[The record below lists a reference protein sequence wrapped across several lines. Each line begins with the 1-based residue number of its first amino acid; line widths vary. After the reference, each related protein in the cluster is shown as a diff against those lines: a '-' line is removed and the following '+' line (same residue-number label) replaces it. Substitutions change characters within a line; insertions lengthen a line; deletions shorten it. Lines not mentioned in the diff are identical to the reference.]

1 MHVSKMS
8 GSTQLCNILYNCIL
22 RSLLL
27 YDRVQKYPP
36 ERDFRLRRKETLFGK
51 HNRLKKWYAVHL
63 HRKRRRKQLKDK
75 DLRKMIGSRIKQR
88 RTELNLHQKYIAEK
102 MDVNTST
109 IQRYEAGT
117 IDNTKKLILEGLADA
132 LHVSVEWLK
141 GETDEYE
148 TVISDKRDLQIRDLL
163 GKLSVSDKE
172 ELSDEQFAF
181 SKDLLIYILSEYELF
196 LDSFKFGC
204 TNYKNDKQNKDI
216 AKAIG
221 IDSVK
226 EYNEIMFLREVTHS
240 INAYNDIADVIRLYS
255 KNPEKASERLADL
268 MADLG
273 SDEE

>member
-1 MHVSKMS
+1 M
-8 GSTQLCNILYNCIL
+8 
-22 RSLLL
+22 
-27 YDRVQKYPP
+27 
-36 ERDFRLRRKETLFGK
+36 
-51 HNRLKKWYAVHL
+51 
-63 HRKRRRKQLKDK
+63 KDQ
-75 DLRKMIGSRIKQR
+75 DLRKTIGSRIKQR

-117 IDNTKKLILEGLADA
+117 IDNTKKLILEGMADA

-148 TVISDKRDLQIRDLL
+148 TDITDKRDLQIRDLMGRL
-163 GKLSVSDKE
+163 IVSDRK

-181 SKDLLIYILSEYELF
+181 SKDLLIYILSEYEMF

-216 AKAIG
+216 AKAMG

-255 KNPEKASERLADL
+255 KSPEKASERLANL
-268 MADLG
+268 MADFG

>member
-1 MHVSKMS
+1 
-8 GSTQLCNILYNCIL
+8 
-22 RSLLL
+22 
-27 YDRVQKYPP
+27 
-36 ERDFRLRRKETLFGK
+36 
-51 HNRLKKWYAVHL
+51 
-63 HRKRRRKQLKDK
+63 
-75 DLRKMIGSRIKQR
+75 
-88 RTELNLHQKYIAEK
+88 

-148 TVISDKRDLQIRDLL
+148 TDITDKRDLQIRDLMGRL
-163 GKLSVSDKE
+163 TVSDKE

-204 TNYKNDKQNKDI
+204 TNYKNNKQNKDI
-216 AKAIG
+216 AKAMG

-255 KNPEKASERLADL
+255 KSPEKASERLANL
-268 MADLG
+268 MADFG

>member
-1 MHVSKMS
+1 M
-8 GSTQLCNILYNCIL
+8 
-22 RSLLL
+22 
-27 YDRVQKYPP
+27 
-36 ERDFRLRRKETLFGK
+36 
-51 HNRLKKWYAVHL
+51 
-63 HRKRRRKQLKDK
+63 KDK

-148 TVISDKRDLQIRDLL
+148 TDITDKRDLQIRDLM
-163 GKLSVSDKE
+163 GRLSVSNKE
-172 ELSDEQFAF
+172 QLSDEQFAF
-181 SKDLLIYILSEYELF
+181 SKDLLIYILSEYEMF

-216 AKAIG
+216 AKAMG

-255 KNPEKASERLADL
+255 KSPEKASERLANL
-268 MADLG
+268 MADFG

>member
-1 MHVSKMS
+1 M
-8 GSTQLCNILYNCIL
+8 
-22 RSLLL
+22 
-27 YDRVQKYPP
+27 
-36 ERDFRLRRKETLFGK
+36 
-51 HNRLKKWYAVHL
+51 
-63 HRKRRRKQLKDK
+63 KDK
-75 DLRKMIGSRIKQR
+75 DLRRMIGSRIKQR

-148 TVISDKRDLQIRDLL
+148 TDISDKRDLQIKDLMDR
-163 GKLSVSDKE
+163 LSLSSQDA
-172 ELSDEQFAF
+172 LSDEQFAF
-181 SKDLLIYILSEYELF
+181 SKDLLIYMLTEYELF

-204 TNYKNDKQNKDI
+204 ENYKDSKQNKDI
-216 AKAIG
+216 AKAMG
-221 IDSVK
+221 IDSAK

-255 KNPEKASERLADL
+255 KDSGKAKMRLENL
-268 MADLG
+268 MLDYEDG
-273 SDEE
+273 E

>member
-1 MHVSKMS
+1 M
-8 GSTQLCNILYNCIL
+8 
-22 RSLLL
+22 
-27 YDRVQKYPP
+27 
-36 ERDFRLRRKETLFGK
+36 
-51 HNRLKKWYAVHL
+51 
-63 HRKRRRKQLKDK
+63 KDK

-148 TVISDKRDLQIRDLL
+148 TDITDKRDLQIRDLM
-163 GKLSVSDKE
+163 GRLSVSDKE

-181 SKDLLIYILSEYELF
+181 SKDLLIYILSEYEMF

-216 AKAIG
+216 AKAMG

-255 KNPEKASERLADL
+255 KSPEKASERLANL
-268 MADLG
+268 MVDFG
-273 SDEE
+273 SEEE

>member
-1 MHVSKMS
+1 M
-8 GSTQLCNILYNCIL
+8 
-22 RSLLL
+22 
-27 YDRVQKYPP
+27 
-36 ERDFRLRRKETLFGK
+36 
-51 HNRLKKWYAVHL
+51 
-63 HRKRRRKQLKDK
+63 KDK

-141 GETDEYE
+141 GETDECE
-148 TVISDKRDLQIRDLL
+148 TDITDKRDLQIRDLMGRL
-163 GKLSVSDKE
+163 TVSDKE

-204 TNYKNDKQNKDI
+204 TNYKNNKQNKDI
-216 AKAIG
+216 AKAMG

-255 KNPEKASERLADL
+255 KSPEKASERLANL
-268 MADLG
+268 MADFG

>member
-1 MHVSKMS
+1 M
-8 GSTQLCNILYNCIL
+8 
-22 RSLLL
+22 
-27 YDRVQKYPP
+27 
-36 ERDFRLRRKETLFGK
+36 
-51 HNRLKKWYAVHL
+51 
-63 HRKRRRKQLKDK
+63 KDK

-132 LHVSVEWLK
+132 PHVPVEWLK

-148 TVISDKRDLQIRDLL
+148 TDITDKRDLQIRDLMGRL
-163 GKLSVSDKE
+163 TVSDKE

-216 AKAIG
+216 AKAMG

-255 KNPEKASERLADL
+255 KSPEKASERLANL
-268 MADLG
+268 MADFG

>member
-1 MHVSKMS
+1 M
-8 GSTQLCNILYNCIL
+8 
-22 RSLLL
+22 
-27 YDRVQKYPP
+27 
-36 ERDFRLRRKETLFGK
+36 
-51 HNRLKKWYAVHL
+51 
-63 HRKRRRKQLKDK
+63 KDK

-148 TVISDKRDLQIRDLL
+148 TDITDKRDLPIRDLM
-163 GKLSVSDKE
+163 GRLSVSDKE

-216 AKAIG
+216 AKAMG

-255 KNPEKASERLADL
+255 KSPEKASERLANL
-268 MADLG
+268 MVDFG
-273 SDEE
+273 SEEE

>member
-1 MHVSKMS
+1 M
-8 GSTQLCNILYNCIL
+8 
-22 RSLLL
+22 
-27 YDRVQKYPP
+27 
-36 ERDFRLRRKETLFGK
+36 
-51 HNRLKKWYAVHL
+51 
-63 HRKRRRKQLKDK
+63 KDK
-75 DLRKMIGSRIKQR
+75 DLRRMIGSRIKQR

-148 TVISDKRDLQIRDLL
+148 TDITDKRNLQIKDLMDR
-163 GKLSVSDKE
+163 LS
-172 ELSDEQFAF
+172 LSSQDALTDEQFAF
-181 SKDLLIYILSEYELF
+181 SKDLLIYMLTEYELF

-204 TNYKNDKQNKDI
+204 ENYKDSKQNKDI
-216 AKAIG
+216 AKAMG
-221 IDSVK
+221 IDSAK

-255 KNPEKASERLADL
+255 KDSGKAKMRLENL
-268 MADLG
+268 M
-273 SDEE
+273 SDYEDVE

>member
-1 MHVSKMS
+1 M
-8 GSTQLCNILYNCIL
+8 
-22 RSLLL
+22 
-27 YDRVQKYPP
+27 
-36 ERDFRLRRKETLFGK
+36 
-51 HNRLKKWYAVHL
+51 
-63 HRKRRRKQLKDK
+63 KDK

-148 TVISDKRDLQIRDLL
+148 TDITDKRDLQIRDLM
-163 GKLSVSDKE
+163 GRLSVSDKE

-216 AKAIG
+216 AKAMG

-255 KNPEKASERLADL
+255 KSPEKASERIANL
-268 MADLG
+268 MVDFG
-273 SDEE
+273 SEEE

>member
-1 MHVSKMS
+1 M
-8 GSTQLCNILYNCIL
+8 
-22 RSLLL
+22 
-27 YDRVQKYPP
+27 
-36 ERDFRLRRKETLFGK
+36 
-51 HNRLKKWYAVHL
+51 
-63 HRKRRRKQLKDK
+63 KDK

-148 TVISDKRDLQIRDLL
+148 TDITDKRDLQIRDLM
-163 GKLSVSDKE
+163 GRLSVSDKE

-216 AKAIG
+216 AKAMG

-255 KNPEKASERLADL
+255 KSPEKASEKLANL
-268 MADLG
+268 MVDFG
-273 SDEE
+273 SEEE

>member
-1 MHVSKMS
+1 M
-8 GSTQLCNILYNCIL
+8 
-22 RSLLL
+22 
-27 YDRVQKYPP
+27 
-36 ERDFRLRRKETLFGK
+36 
-51 HNRLKKWYAVHL
+51 
-63 HRKRRRKQLKDK
+63 KDK
-75 DLRKMIGSRIKQR
+75 DLRKIIGSRIKQR

-132 LHVSVEWLK
+132 LHVSAEWLK

-148 TVISDKRDLQIRDLL
+148 TDISDKRDLQIRDLM
-163 GKLSVSDKE
+163 GRLSVSDKE
-172 ELSDEQFAF
+172 QLSDEQFAF

-216 AKAIG
+216 AKAMG

-255 KNPEKASERLADL
+255 KSPEKASERLANL
-268 MADLG
+268 MAG
-273 SDEE
+273 FGIDEE

>member
-1 MHVSKMS
+1 M
-8 GSTQLCNILYNCIL
+8 
-22 RSLLL
+22 
-27 YDRVQKYPP
+27 
-36 ERDFRLRRKETLFGK
+36 
-51 HNRLKKWYAVHL
+51 
-63 HRKRRRKQLKDK
+63 KDK
-75 DLRKMIGSRIKQR
+75 DLRKMIGNRIKQR

-148 TVISDKRDLQIRDLL
+148 TDITDKRDLQIRDLM
-163 GKLSVSDKE
+163 GRLSVSDKE

-216 AKAIG
+216 AKAMG

-240 INAYNDIADVIRLYS
+240 INAYNDISDVIRLYS
-255 KNPEKASERLADL
+255 KSPEKASERLANL
-268 MADLG
+268 MADFG

>member
-1 MHVSKMS
+1 M
-8 GSTQLCNILYNCIL
+8 
-22 RSLLL
+22 
-27 YDRVQKYPP
+27 
-36 ERDFRLRRKETLFGK
+36 
-51 HNRLKKWYAVHL
+51 
-63 HRKRRRKQLKDK
+63 KDK

-148 TVISDKRDLQIRDLL
+148 TDITDKRDLQIKDLMDR
-163 GKLSVSDKE
+163 LS
-172 ELSDEQFAF
+172 LSSQDALTDEQFAF
-181 SKDLLIYILSEYELF
+181 SKDLLIYMLTEYELF

-204 TNYKNDKQNKDI
+204 ENYKDSKQNKDI
-216 AKAIG
+216 AKAMG
-221 IDSVK
+221 IDSAK

-255 KNPEKASERLADL
+255 KDSGKAKMRLENL
-268 MADLG
+268 M
-273 SDEE
+273 SDYEDVE

>member
-1 MHVSKMS
+1 M
-8 GSTQLCNILYNCIL
+8 
-22 RSLLL
+22 
-27 YDRVQKYPP
+27 
-36 ERDFRLRRKETLFGK
+36 
-51 HNRLKKWYAVHL
+51 
-63 HRKRRRKQLKDK
+63 KDK

-148 TVISDKRDLQIRDLL
+148 T
-163 GKLSVSDKE
+163 SVSDKE

-204 TNYKNDKQNKDI
+204 ANYKNDKQNKDI
-216 AKAIG
+216 AKAMG

-255 KNPEKASERLADL
+255 KSPEKASERLANL
-268 MADLG
+268 MADFG

>member
-1 MHVSKMS
+1 M
-8 GSTQLCNILYNCIL
+8 
-22 RSLLL
+22 
-27 YDRVQKYPP
+27 
-36 ERDFRLRRKETLFGK
+36 
-51 HNRLKKWYAVHL
+51 
-63 HRKRRRKQLKDK
+63 KDK

-141 GETDEYE
+141 GETDEY
-148 TVISDKRDLQIRDLL
+148 TDKRDLQIRDLM
-163 GKLSVSDKE
+163 GRLSVSDKE

-181 SKDLLIYILSEYELF
+181 SKDLLIYILSEYEMF

-216 AKAIG
+216 AKAMG

-255 KNPEKASERLADL
+255 KSPEKASERLANL
-268 MADLG
+268 MADFG

>member
-1 MHVSKMS
+1 M
-8 GSTQLCNILYNCIL
+8 
-22 RSLLL
+22 
-27 YDRVQKYPP
+27 
-36 ERDFRLRRKETLFGK
+36 
-51 HNRLKKWYAVHL
+51 
-63 HRKRRRKQLKDK
+63 KDK

-148 TVISDKRDLQIRDLL
+148 TDITDKRDLQIRDLMGRL
-163 GKLSVSDKE
+163 TVSDKE

-204 TNYKNDKQNKDI
+204 TNYKNNKQNKDI
-216 AKAIG
+216 AKAMG

-255 KNPEKASERLADL
+255 KSPEKASESLANL
-268 MADLG
+268 MADFG

>member
-1 MHVSKMS
+1 M
-8 GSTQLCNILYNCIL
+8 
-22 RSLLL
+22 
-27 YDRVQKYPP
+27 
-36 ERDFRLRRKETLFGK
+36 
-51 HNRLKKWYAVHL
+51 
-63 HRKRRRKQLKDK
+63 KDK

-148 TVISDKRDLQIRDLL
+148 TDITDKRDLQIRDLM
-163 GKLSVSDKE
+163 GILSVSDKE

-181 SKDLLIYILSEYELF
+181 SKDLLIYILSEYEMF

-216 AKAIG
+216 AKAMG

-240 INAYNDIADVIRLYS
+240 INSYNDIADVIRLYS
-255 KNPEKASERLADL
+255 KSPEKASERLANL
-268 MADLG
+268 MADFG

>member
-1 MHVSKMS
+1 M
-8 GSTQLCNILYNCIL
+8 
-22 RSLLL
+22 
-27 YDRVQKYPP
+27 
-36 ERDFRLRRKETLFGK
+36 
-51 HNRLKKWYAVHL
+51 
-63 HRKRRRKQLKDK
+63 KDK

-109 IQRYEAGT
+109 IQRYEAGA

-148 TVISDKRDLQIRDLL
+148 TDITDKRDLQIRDLM
-163 GKLSVSDKE
+163 GRLSVSDKE
-172 ELSDEQFAF
+172 ELSDEQIAF

-216 AKAIG
+216 AKAMG

-255 KNPEKASERLADL
+255 KSPEKASERLANL
-268 MADLG
+268 MVDFG

>member
-1 MHVSKMS
+1 M
-8 GSTQLCNILYNCIL
+8 
-22 RSLLL
+22 
-27 YDRVQKYPP
+27 
-36 ERDFRLRRKETLFGK
+36 
-51 HNRLKKWYAVHL
+51 
-63 HRKRRRKQLKDK
+63 KDK

-88 RTELNLHQKYIAEK
+88 RTELNLHQKYIAEQ

-148 TVISDKRDLQIRDLL
+148 TDITDKRDLQIRGLM
-163 GKLSVSDKE
+163 GRLSVSDKE

-216 AKAIG
+216 AKAMG

-255 KNPEKASERLADL
+255 KSPEKASERLTNL
-268 MADLG
+268 MTDFG

>member
-1 MHVSKMS
+1 M
-8 GSTQLCNILYNCIL
+8 
-22 RSLLL
+22 
-27 YDRVQKYPP
+27 
-36 ERDFRLRRKETLFGK
+36 
-51 HNRLKKWYAVHL
+51 
-63 HRKRRRKQLKDK
+63 KDK

-148 TVISDKRDLQIRDLL
+148 TDITDKRDLQIRDLM
-163 GKLSVSDKE
+163 GRLSVIDKE

-204 TNYKNDKQNKDI
+204 TNYMNDKQNKDI
-216 AKAIG
+216 AKAMG

-255 KNPEKASERLADL
+255 KSPEKASERLANL
-268 MADLG
+268 MADFG